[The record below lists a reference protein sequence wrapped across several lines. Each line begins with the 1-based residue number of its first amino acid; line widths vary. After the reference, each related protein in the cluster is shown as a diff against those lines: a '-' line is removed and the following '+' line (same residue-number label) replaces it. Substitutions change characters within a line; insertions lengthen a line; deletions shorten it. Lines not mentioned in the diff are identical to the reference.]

1 MYRQS
6 NHSYAS
12 TDSSRRLSSNNP
24 FRTSVQIEPAISR
37 SSLSAGSENRV
48 STPPQN
54 FEDWVQ
60 KNKSLVDMSDDE
72 DFYEATESSNGSA
85 NNNSSTDFARP
96 AFPARPVR
104 AGSDSSVNY
113 GSKYV

>member
-1 MYRQS
+1 
-6 NHSYAS
+6 
-12 TDSSRRLSSNNP
+12 
-24 FRTSVQIEPAISR
+24 
-37 SSLSAGSENRV
+37 
-48 STPPQN
+48 
-54 FEDWVQ
+54 
-60 KNKSLVDMSDDE
+60 MSDDE